1 MKYLLKDDFRSSF
14 KKRIIMDMLVVCC
27 NMKDDITI
35 VVLYHLRYELS

>member
-1 MKYLLKDDFRSSF
+1 MEYLLKDDFRSSF
-14 KKRIIMDMLVVCC
+14 KKRIMDMLVVCC